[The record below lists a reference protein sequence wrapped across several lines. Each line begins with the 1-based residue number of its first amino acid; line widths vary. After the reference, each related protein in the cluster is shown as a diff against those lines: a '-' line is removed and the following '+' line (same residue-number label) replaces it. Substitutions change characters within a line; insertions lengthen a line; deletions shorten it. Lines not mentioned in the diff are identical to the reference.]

1 MRPIIHIPEDE
12 FFRCYVFGVYVEQI
26 HDCCTNFH
34 GWDLMDKIVSEH
46 ISGQLLREGKS
57 IYVRLKIEVKEYTPD
72 ESPVPIK
79 RLLETV
85 ALSPM
90 SGIMVEDGDDY
101 ILRYTFEGKQTE
113 KSYRVQGGKLYAGWI
128 FLSP

>member
-1 MRPIIHIPEDE
+1 
-12 FFRCYVFGVYVEQI
+12 
-26 HDCCTNFH
+26 
-34 GWDLMDKIVSEH
+34 MDKIVSEH
-46 ISGQLLREGKS
+46 ISGQLLRQGKS

-90 SGIMVEDGDDY
+90 SGIMVDDGDDY

-113 KSYRVQGGKLYAGWI
+113 KSYRVQGGKLYAG
-128 FLSP
+128 